1 MHKILVI
8 DDDPISRKLMSRTL
22 ASAGFE
28 CLLSPTAETGLAAAA
43 KERPDLVLMDVNLPD
58 GDGIDLCRKVKAQP
72 ALRHIPILLLTGE
85 AVSIDCRTAGLEA
98 GADDYMIKTIGTKEL
113 LSRIRRI
120 LDAGKKPTKPL

>member
-8 DDDPISRKLMSRTL
+8 EDDPISRKLMSRTL

-28 CLLSPTAETGLAAAA
+28 CLLSPTAENGLAAAS
-43 KERPDLVLMDVNLPD
+43 KEKPDLVLMDVNLPD
-58 GDGIDLCRKVKAQP
+58 GDGIELCRKVKSQP
-72 ALRHIPILLLTGE
+72 SLRHIPILLLTGE
-85 AVSIDCRTAGLEA
+85 AVSIECRTAGLEA

-120 LDAGKKPTKPL
+120 LDDGKKPTKPL